1 MAAGGSIIGALRVVL
16 GADTA
21 EFEKGLKS
29 AQTKLS
35 QFGAGAGKA
44 LAVAG
49 AALATASIGMGI
61 AIKGAINEADKLTK
75 AAQKIG
81 VPVEEL
87 SALKHAA
94 DLSGV
99 GIEALEKGIG
109 KLSKTMVDAA
119 AKPMSESA
127 DAFRALGVSVT
138 NSDGSLKSAS
148 QVISEVAGKFEGLK
162 DGAGKTAVSMSL
174 FGKSGKDLIPLLN
187 SGRDGLAGMMAEA
200 KQLGITFDTATGKSA
215 EAFNDN
221 LTRLGAVFRGIV
233 IQIATGVAPELEKL
247 TNQMVVFAKETN
259 LKEWGKSIG
268 EAINSVFG
276 YAANLSLMWQRL
288 GVEWEA
294 FKKLFTSVPFTAESR
309 KAWEDYK
316 AAGEETRRQ
325 LESFNTTLESM
336 RLISDGALGSVK
348 AAVVETN
355 KHLKDFNYA
364 ALGANNAIKQFIDG
378 KKKQIDVLNA
388 EAGAYNKSTYEAD
401 KAKVVAEGLAIATAN
416 KIPKTEALTLSLQK
430 LGEQYANANIKG
442 TVLKQVFEQ
451 TRTPLEQFRAE
462 IEKLN
467 IAFDYGKTNPETYA
481 RAIAQAQS
489 RLAQANPYAQALG
502 QSLETAFGRAIES
515 GSKLND
521 VVKSLITDLTRA
533 LANAAFRQLLWGNAS
548 AGGSSS
554 GLFGSIFGGFR
565 AAGGPVIPGMSY
577 VVGENGPEVF
587 TPSRAGSIVS
597 NSDLRA
603 GGVAAG
609 TLNVH
614 IIPHD
619 DKFAAYVEDGAGRV
633 VARSTPQIVG
643 AAVAQSNSQAPGA
656 VGRYQND
663 RGGEYRV

>member
-1 MAAGGSIIGALRVVL
+1 MAGNAVIGALRVVL

-21 EFEKGLKS
+21 ALEKGLKDAQGRLS
-29 AQTKLS
+29 A
-35 QFGAGAGKA
+35 FGSSAGKS
-44 LAVAG
+44 LAIAG
-49 AALATASIGMGI
+49 AAMSAAALGM
-61 AIKGAINEADKLTK
+61 AVAVKGALNEADKLGK
-75 AAQKIG
+75 MAQKIG

-94 DLSGV
+94 DLSGL
-99 GIEALEKGIG
+99 GIDALEKGVG
-109 KLSKTMVDAA
+109 KLSKTMVEAA
-119 AKPMSESA
+119 AKPMSEAA

-138 NSDGSLKSAS
+138 NSDGTLKSS
-148 QVISEVAGKFEGLK
+148 TQVMADIAVKFEGLK

-174 FGKSGKDLIPLLN
+174 FGKAGKDLIPLLN
-187 SGRDGLAGMMAEA
+187 SGKDGLAGMMGEA
-200 KQLGITFDTATGKSA
+200 RQLGITLDTATAKSA

-221 LTRLGAVFRGIV
+221 LARLGAVFRGIV
-233 IQIATGVAPELEKL
+233 LQIASGVAPELEKL
-247 TNQMVVFAKETN
+247 TGQMVLFAKETN
-259 LKEWGKSIG
+259 LKEWGRSIG
-268 EAINSVFG
+268 EAMNSVFG
-276 YAANLSLMWQRL
+276 HAARLSLMWQRL

-294 FKKLFTSVPFTAESR
+294 FKKLFTSVPFTEQSR

-325 LESFNTTLESM
+325 LESFNTTLETM
-336 RLISDGALGSVK
+336 RLISDGAFGSVVT
-348 AAVVETN
+348 AVENTS
-355 KHLKDFNYA
+355 KQLKDFNHL

-378 KKKQIDVLNA
+378 KKKQIDVLTA
-388 EAGAYNKSTYEAD
+388 EAGAYNKSTFEAD

-416 KIPKTEALTLSLQK
+416 KIPITEALTLQLQK
-430 LGEQYANANIKG
+430 LGDQYANANLKG

-467 IAFDYGKTNPETYA
+467 LAFDYGKTSPETYA
-481 RAIAQAQS
+481 RAVAQAQS

-502 QSLETAFGRAIES
+502 QSLEMAFGRAIES
-515 GSKLND
+515 GSKLSD

-533 LANAAFRQLLWGNAS
+533 LANAAFRQLLWGNAG

-577 VVGENGPEVF
+577 VVGENGPEIF
-587 TPSRAGSIVS
+587 TPSRVGSIVS
-597 NSDLRA
+597 NRDLGA
-603 GGVAAG
+603 GGFAGG

-656 VGRYQND
+656 VGRYQHD